1 MVGPTD
7 PMSQGAQCT
16 LGQRSL
22 KTYRILQFVQCFFTM
37 DSALDSK

>member
-1 MVGPTD
+1 MEGPTD

-22 KTYRILQFVQCFFTM
+22 KTYRIL
-37 DSALDSK
+37 